1 MRFTRLSTLF
11 LLCSMFII
19 NLVVSYFY
27 YTLCIEEIVSLSNQ
41 IKIGVS
47 NKYNYTRE
55 QYKALVDGTIALV
68 RIPWITIPMV
78 ARSRYMS
85 ILSNISRQFES
96 DTADAT
102 IRKQPYGI
110 LLSGPPG
117 SGKTTLAIKLS
128 QHLLTVM
135 GEIPSADKIVTLN
148 ETDEYQSEYRSDHK
162 VVIFDDLDQ
171 ETSSV
176 GNTKNPYRK
185 IIDFINN
192 IRKTALNPNLEMK
205 GSVQIQPDI
214 VIITTNNKLQTQD
227 GFGQIIGCPTW
238 VKFPGAIM
246 RRLKSNICA
255 DLRNGERVYGYFSEN
270 NPKLRNLEK
279 ASKYM
284 ELFNEIDIN
293 DLFSLVEK
301 DFIQHMN
308 DQESFIKYVNDSFE
322 PTIKESPSKMLLKHM
337 SLSIPMTIKDL
348 FRGWN
353 WSKERQI
360 VAQAS
365 QDSFIKYVNHSYK
378 FTFKQLSSKIF
389 LQYMPLSIPMTIK
402 DLFRRWN
409 RPKDR
414 ELVAHA
420 SQDENIK
427 ISNLKSEQSID
438 KPIIQSYNSDDFFS
452 DHFNQIDLT
461 NMIITDNEP
470 SLSLQAQFYIKHHSR
485 RGGIGYDKSVFEYI
499 INNNSDHRM
508 SQYYAIFLGGYIEG
522 SYSSIYGI
530 DRVHLLY
537 GNGPSFDPNK
547 VALELISIDEVKII
561 YNIKQRESLT
571 SKIQCKRRLIS
582 NKSPDDK
589 DELVAHSSNE
599 IDSKYFEHII
609 LTILSF
615 VILILF
621 SSYHISL
628 LFIMICFIII
638 YIINMHH
645 ELEIIQFEIGNIKL
659 QKLGQDT
666 HIIRIEGL
674 LTSKTSKTFPKT
686 IETHKQYEKDF
697 DLDLPSNITVC
708 DDNNSSHSTQL
719 NSNNIDDHK
728 VLVENLSLKLKSF
741 IESEYLGSD
750 LLIRQKE
757 LKVICLTKSWINPFF
772 IHKNK
777 INLCKGSCPSFKECY
792 AQMLAYYHYIQ
803 GFPEDI
809 LVYREVSIEDVGSCD
824 LVFYNKSTNTFSFL
838 EAKIKGDLH
847 VKSQSQSRCTS
858 FRKVYPDFESKG
870 FCYTRVTGLKRTV

>member
-427 ISNLKSEQSID
+427 ISNLKNEQSID

-461 NMIITDNEP
+461 NVIITDNEP

-530 DRVHLLY
+530 DRVYLLY

-599 IDSKYFEHII
+599 
-609 LTILSF
+609 
-615 VILILF
+615 
-621 SSYHISL
+621 
-628 LFIMICFIII
+628 
-638 YIINMHH
+638 
-645 ELEIIQFEIGNIKL
+645 
-659 QKLGQDT
+659 LGQDT

-674 LTSKTSKTFPKT
+674 LTSKTFKTFPKT